1 MRMRVGWN
9 WLRIVSIARF
19 GVSCVEFLG
28 FAAVVLDNYFCKI
41 FYLKSTVFYLNIH
54 LNIL

>member
-1 MRMRVGWN
+1 MRVGWN